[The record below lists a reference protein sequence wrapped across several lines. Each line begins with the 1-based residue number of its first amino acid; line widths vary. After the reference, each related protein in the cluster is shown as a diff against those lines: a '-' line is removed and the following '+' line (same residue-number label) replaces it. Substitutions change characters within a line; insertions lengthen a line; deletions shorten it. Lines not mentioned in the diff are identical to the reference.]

1 MQLALAVEPAVVFSL
16 VMHSQNPPSAAATDV
31 KEERN
36 SHELQNR
43 FHLL

>member
-1 MQLALAVEPAVVFSL
+1 MQLAIAIEFAFVFSL

-36 SHELQNR
+36 SHELRNR
-43 FHLL
+43 SHLL